1 MKKGIGPRGLG
12 FKMKRKLTKDG
23 IKPRVEQS
31 DITNYMTER
40 FNTGRFN
47 NQLGGGQL
55 EKGLEN
61 LKNVEK
67 VSREEMVE
75 RGYPEATFYQLGSSP
90 AGMYGLEDNIYFAEP
105 TLYQKLTS
113 GKTDSGT
120 DLHERAHVF
129 EQGTTGMPG
138 TAESNIQKAI
148 KNIPVKG
155 NFKTSD
161 YMPAAEVFAELL
173 RFKIQNN
180 IDPKKIFTKK
190 DLPELRRKLEKEKD
204 YGLFNINDMYDD
216 DNILR
221 LMNEVANVRE
231 KDNNDTRFA

>member
-1 MKKGIGPRGLG
+1 MA
-12 FKMKRKLTKDG
+12 FKMKGKLTKNG

-31 DITNYMTER
+31 DIINYMTER
-40 FNTGRFN
+40 FNTGRFDK
-47 NQLGGGQL
+47 QLGDGQL
-55 EKGLEN
+55 EKGIEN

-90 AGMYGLEDNIYFAEP
+90 SGMYGPGDNIYFAKP
-105 TLYQKLTS
+105 TLYQKLIS
-113 GKTDSGT
+113 GKNDLGT

-129 EQGTTGMPG
+129 DIGTTGMPG
-138 TAESNIQKAI
+138 TVESNTQKAI

-190 DLPELRRKLEKEKD
+190 DLPELRRKLKKEKD

-221 LMNEVANVRE
+221 LMNEVASVRR
-231 KDNNDTRFA
+231 KGNNNTRVA